1 MLGAGLVLAPAAVW
15 LVRTE
20 WAGKLAERAR
30 PVVRQMGEIYGP
42 VLVETF
48 TRYERGRVVF
58 AQAAVRPAAV
68 GTLAERI
75 ARVLAFCGSPA
86 LAEDIARQLG
96 APGSLRDR
104 TRLVRTELRGCGAF
118 VEVRRGRWMLGEPG
132 GAPAAPLCRPRGLD
146 QPGICCMSGGFTHRF
161 AIPWPRW

>member
-1 MLGAGLVLAPAAVW
+1 LRRQRPD
-15 LVRTE
+15 VRHRR
-20 WAGKLAERAR
+20 GG
-30 PVVRQMGEIYGP
+30 VGGVYGP
-42 VLVETF
+42 VLAETF

-118 VEVRRGRWMLGEPG
+118 VEYAGAG
-132 GAPAAPLCRPRGLD
+132 GCSANQAAPRPRRSRL
-146 QPGICCMSGGFTHRF
+146 
-161 AIPWPRW
+161 PR